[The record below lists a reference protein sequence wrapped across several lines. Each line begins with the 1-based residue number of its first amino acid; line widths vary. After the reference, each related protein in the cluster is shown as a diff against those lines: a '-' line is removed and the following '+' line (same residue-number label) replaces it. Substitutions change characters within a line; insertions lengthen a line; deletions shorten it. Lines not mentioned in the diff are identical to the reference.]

1 MKKYRK
7 IFSVL
12 VLLTLLLSIILSGC
26 KEIQKAQSE
35 QQVQQ
40 NQEPAVRE
48 VKKIQPKE
56 EEEVQRIPAPN
67 LVPSPTPVE
76 NKTALENKQETPA
89 EIPAGSIALFFTEG
103 LSSIKKRLPVQVQYT
118 DIEGGGYATDI
129 RWETSVNAIVRYLP
143 ELEKVDLLKKAT
155 SASWSQN
162 VLYPFT
168 TAGRFFVLRDWG
180 SDWDADNSQW
190 TLYEIDAKTGEQLSE
205 TGFNT
210 DSFAV
215 VGNKIYLSTGRT
227 TDFYGRVTS
236 YGKLEVMNL
245 GESSSYNARELLKYS
260 EQNPSGTLYGV
271 GDGLMA
277 VSWDYMGE
285 QMVIDIYSINPDSGI
300 RTKLYENLMVDD
312 FSFSNIYPGKDALY
326 ILTKNGNKVFINR
339 YPLLGEPQSLLEVEL
354 EGEEQNVYVAEDDE
368 QLGIF
373 IARKDWKVHSMILY
387 DLKTKES
394 RGIVIEP
401 FSVDASFNRVGFPF
415 LVIE

>member
-1 MKKYRK
+1 MRIVNKMEKNK
-7 IFSVL
+7 IFL
-12 VLLTLLLSIILSGC
+12 VLFLVILLAFSLILSSC
-26 KEIQKAQSE
+26 RDVSIEPEK
-35 QQVQQ
+35 QQVPE
-40 NQEPAVRE
+40 NSEPAVRE
-48 VKKIQPKE
+48 V
-56 EEEVQRIPAPN
+56 QRIPTPN
-67 LVPSPTPVE
+67 PVPSPTPSPTPVE
-76 NKTALENKQETPA
+76 NKTALPSQQV
-89 EIPAGSIALFFTEG
+89 IPAGSIALFFAEG
-103 LSSIKKRLPVQVQYT
+103 LSSIKERLPVQVQYT

-168 TAGRFFVLRDWG
+168 TGGRFFVLRDWG
-180 SDWDADNSQW
+180 SDWNADNSQW
-190 TLYEIDAKTGEQLSE
+190 TLYEIDAKSGQQVSE
-205 TGFNT
+205 TGFNA

-215 VGNKIYLSTGRT
+215 VGDKIYLSTGRT

-285 QMVIDIYSINPDSGI
+285 QMVIDIYSINPDSGS
-300 RTKLYENLMVDD
+300 RNKLYEDLAVDD
-312 FSFSNIYPGKDALY
+312 FSFSNIYPGKEALY
-326 ILTKNGNKVFINR
+326 ILTKNGNEVFINH
-339 YPLLGEPQSLLEVEL
+339 YPLQGEPQSLLEIEL
-354 EGEEQNVYVAEDDE
+354 EREEQNVYVAEDDE